1 MENQDKNEDLTV
13 SQHYYTCT
21 NIAHLFWLL
30 SLLGPQGTVFPTGIQ
45 TQPIKAVSLTD
56 EMKKIKN
63 IGENERKGREIL
75 YTQESKTFL
84 KGFWVPYTWGNLYVL
99 VSEH

>member
-1 MENQDKNEDLTV
+1 MKTWLFL
-13 SQHYYTCT
+13 
-21 NIAHLFWLL
+21 NIITHVPILHICSELL